1 MSKIRIGKRKLM
13 TSTNGKI
20 LNIPNVVLKQIPTKQ
35 QKEVEIFFD
44 TEEQKLEIFFKNID

>member
-1 MSKIRIGKRKLM
+1 MSKIRIGERKLM

-20 LNIPNVVLKQIPTKQ
+20 LNIPNVVLKQIPTEQ

-44 TEEQKLEIFFKNID
+44 TEECKLEVFFKKTN